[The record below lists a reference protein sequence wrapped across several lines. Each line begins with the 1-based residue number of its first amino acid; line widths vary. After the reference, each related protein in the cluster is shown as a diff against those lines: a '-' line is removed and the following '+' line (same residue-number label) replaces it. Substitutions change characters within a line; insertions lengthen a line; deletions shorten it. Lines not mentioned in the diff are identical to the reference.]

1 MGKTFEKTGALTVLI
16 TTLTLGTSPHPFL
29 LILSYL
35 VHEIGHLAF
44 AKVAGALINKFKIGP
59 MRLSLT
65 YDCSCLTYKREML
78 VEAGG
83 ILANLVFALLL
94 FLFGA
99 QATTGGA
106 FFITCNVSLAI
117 MNLYPVSILDGGGL
131 LKSLLFMILA
141 GDVAEK
147 VSKAVSFVSAILM
160 WLVAVYLQIV
170 FAQGFSLFFISV
182 ILLVELCFS
191 AAL

>member
-29 LILSYL
+29 LILAYAI
-35 VHEIGHLAF
+35 HECGHLVF
-44 AKVAGALINKFKIGP
+44 AKLAGAQIKKFKIGP
-59 MRLSLT
+59 LRLSLT
-65 YDCSCLTYKREML
+65 YDCSSLTYKREML
-78 VEAGG
+78 VEVGG
-83 ILANLVFALLL
+83 IVANLLVALLL
-94 FLFGA
+94 LLFGA
-99 QATTGGA
+99 HCTSSGA
-106 FFITCNVSLAI
+106 FFITCNFSLAI

-147 VSKAVSFVSAILM
+147 AAKAVSFASAILM
-160 WLVAVYLQIV
+160 WIVAVYLQIV

-182 ILLVELCFS
+182 LLLVELCFS
-191 AAL
+191 TV

>member
-29 LILSYL
+29 LILAYL

-44 AKVAGALINKFKIGP
+44 AKVAGAKINKFKIGP

-99 QATTGGA
+99 QSTPGGA
-106 FFITCNVSLAI
+106 FFITCNISLAI

-147 VSKAVSFVSAILM
+147 VSKAVSFASAILM
-160 WLVAVYLQIV
+160 WIVAVYLQIV